1 MNTASSGTGLL
12 ATLRALLGTTLGLL
26 QTRAALLVVELEEER
41 ERLLSLLLYGAAAF
55 FFLSFGLVMLAV
67 FLTALFWETHRLLV
81 IGSFTTLFLASGI
94 VALVLARRLL
104 KRDAPL
110 FSSSLGELALDRAA
124 LQGAPVSAPPTNGH
138 D

>member
-104 KRDAPL
+104 KRDASL
-110 FSSSLGELALDRAA
+110 FSSSLGELPLDRAA
-124 LQGAPVSAPPTNGH
+124 LQGAPASAPQTNGH